1 MSPPTLA
8 RGLSPVRAQLPNGAV
23 AIAQQNV
30 AAPAVAVQLVFA
42 AGSFHDPRTLP
53 GLAYLTSLVIDR
65 GTRRHSADAIAE
77 ELDDRGVSLR
87 VSVTRHAFAISC
99 ICLAEDFSELLAL
112 IGDIVRDP
120 VFTEVEIEKRRSE
133 AITGLRQDADSTAT
147 RSVETL
153 MTLLYGGA
161 HPYASPAR
169 GSVGSLQAIGRDD
182 IVGFHSRFIAPSAL
196 RVAVAGDV
204 EPDLAIADVRRHFS
218 DWQGRPT
225 TPDIVPAP
233 EGQPGRQVVVIP
245 MPGKAQSD
253 IAYGFTSIRRL
264 DPRYYS
270 YWLLNNVLGEF
281 GLGGRL
287 ADNIRERQGMA
298 YYAFSSLDGTVGEGP
313 LVVRAGVD
321 PNNVRRTIDAI
332 DGEIRAL
339 AEHGPT
345 IEELED
351 SREALIGSIPRMLET
366 NEAIAD
372 FLQTAEFFGLGL
384 DYDRRLPELLGQV
397 TLDEVQQAARELL
410 RADDAS
416 IAIAGPHASG
426 ELT

>member
-1 MSPPTLA
+1 MSAPTLA
-8 RGLSPVRAQLPNGAV
+8 RGLSPLRAQLPNGAV

-30 AAPAVAVQLVFA
+30 AAPAVAIHLAFA

-65 GTRRHSADAIAE
+65 GTRRRSADAVAE

-87 VSVTRHAFAISC
+87 VSVSRHTFAISC
-99 ICLAEDFSELLAL
+99 ICLAEDFGELLTL

-120 VFTEVEIEKRRSE
+120 VFPEAEIEKRRSE
-133 AITGLRQDADSTAT
+133 AITALRQDADSTAT
-147 RSVETL
+147 RSVEAL

-169 GSVGSLQAIGRDD
+169 GSLASLQAIGRDD
-182 IVGFHSRFIAPSAL
+182 IVGFHSRLMVPSAL
-196 RVAVAGDV
+196 RVVVAGDV
-204 EPDLAIADVRRHFS
+204 GPDLAIAEIGRHFG
-218 DWQGRPT
+218 DWEGPAT
-225 TPDIVPAP
+225 TPDIVPVP
-233 EGQPGRQVVVIP
+233 NGRAGRRTTVIP
-245 MPGKAQSD
+245 MPGKAQTD
-253 IAYGFTSIRRL
+253 ISYGLTSIRRL

-270 YWLLNNVLGEF
+270 YWLLNNVLGDF

-321 PNNVRRTIDAI
+321 PNNVGRTIDAI
-332 DGEIRAL
+332 DAEVRGL
-339 AEHGPT
+339 AENGPT
-345 IEELED
+345 VEELEE

-384 DYDRRLPELLGQV
+384 DYDRRLPQLLGQV
-397 TLDEVQQAARELL
+397 TLDEVRQAARELL
-410 RADDAS
+410 RAEDAA